1 VSNKVWVTSLHE
13 SEVVMS
19 DEFQRSID
27 MLRHVMAGLSKAS
40 FKVRDEEE
48 SEAYDAMVI
57 RIKEAQRKGLIIDI
71 PNDGI
76 ELS

>member
-1 VSNKVWVTSLHE
+1 
-13 SEVVMS
+13 
-19 DEFQRSID
+19 
-27 MLRHVMAGLSKAS
+27 MAGLSKAS

-57 RIKEAQRKGLIIDI
+57 RINEAQRKGLIIDI

>member
-1 VSNKVWVTSLHE
+1 VSNKVWVTSLRE
-13 SEVVMS
+13 SEVTMP

-27 MLRHVMAGLSKAS
+27 MLRHVTAGLSKKS
-40 FKVRDEEE
+40 FNVRDEAE

-57 RIKEAQRKGLIIDI
+57 RIAEAKRKGLNIDI